1 MNDQDL
7 TDLFAGMA
15 IQGLLAA
22 DSRTPLVSE
31 LAEYAYDIA
40 EAMVEERAL
49 RLENASRIKD
59 HGSGI
64 MAAKKYTRKSKKV
77 VE

>member
-22 DSRTPLVSE
+22 DTRTPLVSE

-49 RLENASRIKD
+49 RTKD
-59 HGSGI
+59 QGSGI
-64 MAAKKYTRKSKKV
+64 MATKKYTRKSKKV

>member
-15 IQGLLAA
+15 IQGLLTA
-22 DSRTPLVSE
+22 DTRTPLVSE

-40 EAMVEERAL
+40 EAMVEERSL
-49 RLENASRIKD
+49 RTKD

>member
-7 TDLFAGMA
+7 TDLFAGLAM
-15 IQGLLAA
+15 QGLMAA
-22 DSRTPLVSE
+22 DTRTPLVSE
-31 LAEYAYDIA
+31 LAEYAYDVA

-49 RLENASRIKD
+49 RTTD

-64 MAAKKYTRKSKKV
+64 MAAKAARDTRNTKKTKKGV
-77 VE
+77 A

>member
-7 TDLFAGMA
+7 TDLFAA
-15 IQGLLAA
+15 VALQGLLAA
-22 DSRTPLVSE
+22 DTRTPLVSE

-40 EAMVEERAL
+40 EAMVDERTL
-49 RLENASRIKD
+49 RLENASRTTD

-64 MAAKKYTRKSKKV
+64 MAAKPVRKTKKGV
-77 VE
+77 A

>member
-15 IQGLLAA
+15 IQGMLAA
-22 DSRTPLVSE
+22 DTRTPLVSE

-40 EAMVEERAL
+40 EAMVE
-49 RLENASRIKD
+49 
-59 HGSGI
+59 
-64 MAAKKYTRKSKKV
+64 
-77 VE
+77 

>member
-22 DSRTPLVSE
+22 DTRTPLVSE

-49 RLENASRIKD
+49 RTKG

>member
-7 TDLFAGMA
+7 TDLFAA
-15 IQGLLAA
+15 VALQGLLAA
-22 DSRTPLVSE
+22 DTSTPLVSE

-40 EAMVEERAL
+40 EAMVEERA
-49 RLENASRIKD
+49 SRITD

-64 MAAKKYTRKSKKV
+64 MAAKATRPTRKIKKGV
-77 VE
+77 A

>member
-22 DSRTPLVSE
+22 DTRTPLVSE

-40 EAMVEERAL
+40 EAMVEERASRTKDQGPRL
-49 RLENASRIKD
+49 RD
-59 HGSGI
+59 HGHQKVHPQI
-64 MAAKKYTRKSKKV
+64 QKSRRINT
-77 VE
+77 

>member
-1 MNDQDL
+1 MDDQDL

-22 DSRTPLVSE
+22 DTRTPLVSE

-40 EAMVEERAL
+40 EAMVEQRTL
-49 RLENASRIKD
+49 RTKN

-64 MAAKKYTRKSKKV
+64 MAAKKYARKPRKV

>member
-15 IQGLLAA
+15 LQGLMAA
-22 DSRTPLVSE
+22 DTRTPLVSE

-49 RLENASRIKD
+49 RTKD

-64 MAAKKYTRKSKKV
+64 MATKKYTRKSKKV